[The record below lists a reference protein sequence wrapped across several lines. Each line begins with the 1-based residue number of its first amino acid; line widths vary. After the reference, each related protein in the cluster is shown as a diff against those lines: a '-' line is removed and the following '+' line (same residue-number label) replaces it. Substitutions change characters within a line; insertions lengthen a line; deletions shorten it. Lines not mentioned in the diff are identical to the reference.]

1 MDENK
6 YLLKVDDS
14 HKCEKWMREGDQII
28 DPKYLEVIRDEEEI
42 ALFIQKL
49 VKEEVLIFEVKKEN
63 MTLEE
68 AFMKRSGGDHNVSID
83 EK

>member
-1 MDENK
+1 
-6 YLLKVDDS
+6 
-14 HKCEKWMREGDQII
+14 MREGDQII

>member
-6 YLLKVDDS
+6 YLLKVDGS

-63 MTLEE
+63 MTLE
-68 AFMKRSGGDHNVSID
+68 MKLL
-83 EK
+83 